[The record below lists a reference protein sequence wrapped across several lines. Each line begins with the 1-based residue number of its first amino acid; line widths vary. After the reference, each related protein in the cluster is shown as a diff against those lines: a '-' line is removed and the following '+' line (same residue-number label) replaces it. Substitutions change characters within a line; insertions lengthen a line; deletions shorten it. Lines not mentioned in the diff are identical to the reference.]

1 MREITSGV
9 YLIEELR
16 GGNVYALV
24 GGEGLTLIDGG
35 LAGDEERI
43 AAQLEGA
50 GHSLSKVHILVLTHA
65 HGDHVG
71 GAVALARRSGA
82 QVVAH
87 RDEVPYLERRQS
99 LPAGGWVQR
108 LFNWLSDHLLFRLP
122 PCPVDRAV
130 QEGDTIAAL
139 GGLRVIHTPGHT
151 PGSMCL
157 YQRERQILFC
167 GDALFN
173 EHPMT
178 GRPGPMLPV
187 RLFTADNARAR
198 ASAARLVELEIEMLC
213 SGHGAPIT
221 AGAGAQI
228 RALLQA

>member
-1 MREITSGV
+1 MRKVIPDV
-9 YLIEELR
+9 YLIEGLR
-16 GGNVYALV
+16 GGNVYALT
-24 GGEGLTLIDGG
+24 GGENLTLIDGG
-35 LAGDEERI
+35 LAGDDARI
-43 AAQLEGA
+43 AAQLEEA
-50 GHSLSKVHILVLTHA
+50 GHHLSAAHTLVLTHA

-82 QVVAH
+82 QIVAH
-87 RDEVPYLERRQS
+87 RDEVPYLERRRP

-108 LFNWLSDHLLFRLP
+108 LFTWLSDHLLFRLP
-122 PCPVDRAV
+122 PCQVDRAV

-151 PGSMCL
+151 PGSMSL
-157 YQRERQILFC
+157 YQPERQILFC

-173 EHPMT
+173 EHPVT

-187 RLFTADNARAR
+187 RLFTGDNARAR
-198 ASAARLVELEIEMLC
+198 ESVAKLSELEIEMLC

-221 AGAGAQI
+221 AGTGAQI
-228 RALLQA
+228 QALLD